1 MPRARHHIPLRPDV
15 ESVHSS
21 TSSPRMTATLPEYDE
36 IAQALNDAR
45 AEVGAAELHGAI
57 CGFVCAGGADF
68 EPFVLAMSL
77 EALLDAATP
86 AAARERIGEL
96 YQVARTQID
105 DESFGFPLL
114 LPDSETGIGERGE
127 ALVQWCQGFVSGLGL
142 GGFADERKLS
152 KDGREVL
159 HDIAEIAR
167 TRLAF
172 DEAEDVDEEALAE
185 LIEFSRVGVML
196 LREDLRAGQRPQ
208 AGLQ

>member
-1 MPRARHHIPLRPDV
+1 MQ
-15 ESVHSS
+15 
-21 TSSPRMTATLPEYDE
+21 TATLPEFDE
-36 IAQALNDAR
+36 ISQALIDAR

-57 CGFVCAGGADF
+57 CGFVCAGGTDF
-68 EPFVLAMSL
+68 EPFVVAISL
-77 EALLDAATP
+77 EALLDSATP

-114 LPDSETGIGERGE
+114 LPDSDCGIAERGE

-142 GGFADERKLS
+142 GGFTDERALS
-152 KDGREVL
+152 SDGREVL

-172 DEAEDVDEEALAE
+172 DAAEDVDEEALAE
-185 LIEFSRVGVML
+185 LIEFARVGVLL
-196 LREDLRAGQRPQ
+196 LREDLRAGKRPR